1 MTKHCDIIY
10 NFMLDLNEMIKEKYD
25 FKKLR
30 GKNAFCKRM
39 NFPGS
44 NGFKDK
50 FFTIF
55 SS

>member
-30 GKNAFCKRM
+30 GKEECILQTNQ
-39 NFPGS
+39 FPR
-44 NGFKDK
+44 
-50 FFTIF
+50 
-55 SS
+55 